1 MSGGHFDY
9 KQWHINQIADDVEK
23 LIERNGREKTRE
35 ELKEEGWRGDDWYKK
50 YPEDLWYYEYPDEVV
65 EKFKEGLIILRQAAV
80 YAQRIDWLVSG
91 DDGEESFLER
101 LEKEL
106 SDGKK

>member
-35 ELKEEGWRGDDWYKK
+35 ELKEEGWRDNDWYEK
-50 YPEDLWYYEYPDEVV
+50 YPEDLY
-65 EKFKEGLIILRQAAV
+65 
-80 YAQRIDWLVSG
+80 
-91 DDGEESFLER
+91 
-101 LEKEL
+101 
-106 SDGKK
+106 